1 MSVHRHRRLPL
12 LAVLIAVLISGVA
25 GVFGAPAAQAADIL
39 PAKIYFHETGHHLSG
54 DFLTAWQANGGLMT
68 FGYPL
73 TEPFV
78 EDGMLVQYFERA
90 RFERHDQHAGTR
102 YVVQATLLGNW
113 VAERLRHTDP
123 FRPLPP
129 DTGTGGDPHRRF
141 FPETGHSLAY
151 GFLDYWQRHGGLYV
165 FGYPISEEFTENG
178 LTVQYFERARFE
190 WHPEHRGTEF
200 EVLLGRLGA
209 DYAASRGVSTAPVPK
224 DSDAISAFP
233 GLLDPDWGKAIRT
246 HDGAVFGAIT
256 ADVLNIR
263 SAPRLDA
270 PTVGTTYYRH
280 PVAIRAIVEGDPV
293 DGIPVWYQIGD
304 GRYVAAA
311 WVRPLVPAAPPQ
323 IYGGRWVDVNL
334 SNFYAVAYE
343 GSRPVYVAIITAGRD
358 GKTPI
363 GVFNVQYR
371 VRNETMDSATIG
383 IQKGQPGYY
392 YLENVQFTQYFK
404 DGGYAIH
411 ENYWTPPS
419 AFGGFGSNGCIGLL
433 LPDAEWFWNFL
444 SVGSVVAIHY

>member
-1 MSVHRHRRLPL
+1 
-12 LAVLIAVLISGVA
+12 
-25 GVFGAPAAQAADIL
+25 
-39 PAKIYFHETGHHLSG
+39 
-54 DFLTAWQANGGLMT
+54 
-68 FGYPL
+68 
-73 TEPFV
+73 
-78 EDGMLVQYFERA
+78 
-90 RFERHDQHAGTR
+90 
-102 YVVQATLLGNW
+102 
-113 VAERLRHTDP
+113 
-123 FRPLPP
+123 
-129 DTGTGGDPHRRF
+129 
-141 FPETGHSLAY
+141 
-151 GFLDYWQRHGGLYV
+151 
-165 FGYPISEEFTENG
+165 SEEFTENG

-293 DGIPVWYQIGD
+293 DGIPAWYQIGD

-334 SNFYAVAYE
+334 SSFYAVAYE

-433 LPDAEWFWNFL
+433 LPD
-444 SVGSVVAIHY
+444 